1 MLQFV
6 FAFVVFVSSACGMV
20 MEIAAGRLIAPY
32 VGMSLYTWTAIIAV
46 VLSGFSAGHWV
57 GGHLA
62 PLASDTKAGS
72 RRIAIAL
79 ALASI
84 SSLAVLV
91 LLRLIAGKML
101 ASGIGAIPA
110 IVLLSG
116 TLFFLP
122 SMFVGIVSPIATKLA
137 IDAGP
142 LGPGRIIG
150 RMFALGALGS
160 ILGTLLAGYLFISWI
175 GSTGT
180 VLIVAGVYALLAV
193 GFALAVR
200 SGALLSVLLVLAIPG
215 GGLLWGGNVAK
226 AFQSPCQTESDYFCI
241 RIVDI
246 SADNKRQSA
255 MMILDHLVHS
265 INDAKDPGYL
275 YSPYIHFID
284 EVTKFRLG
292 PRLAVSQD
300 PSAFFIGGGGYSL
313 PRAWSNDY
321 RAAKLMVAEIDP
333 GVTEVARRHLW
344 LASEAPGLT
353 IVHRDARE
361 LLQSL
366 PVTPSFDVVFGDA
379 FRDITI
385 PTHLVTR
392 EFHGEIARRL
402 KPGGFYAVNVVD
414 DAENP
419 RFLFSLFRT
428 LNADFQTVEVWITR
442 NEMSDTGRVTY
453 VVLASQAP
461 TSTATIN
468 STRGISRSWDRWPV
482 AELRRLVAAEK
493 VPELTDDFAP
503 VDWLM
508 AGLLFSAKD

>member
-1 MLQFV
+1 MLQFAL
-6 FAFVVFVSSACGMV
+6 AFVVFVSSAGGMV
-20 MEIAAGRLIAPY
+20 MEIVAGRLIAPY

-46 VLSGFSAGHWV
+46 VLSGLSAGHWV

-62 PLASDTKAGS
+62 PLEANLRTGS
-72 RRIAIAL
+72 RRIAVAL
-79 ALASI
+79 ALAGI
-84 SSLAVLV
+84 SSLASLV
-91 LLRLIAGKML
+91 LLRVVSGKVL
-101 ASGIGAIPA
+101 ASGIGTIPA

-122 SMFVGIVSPIATKLA
+122 SLFVGIVSPIVTKLA
-137 IDAGP
+137 IDVGP

-180 VLIVAGVYALLAV
+180 VLVVAGVYALLAL
-193 GFALAVR
+193 GFVIGLR
-200 SGALLSVLLVLAIPG
+200 SGALLSVFMVLGIFG
-215 GGLLWGGNVAK
+215 GGLVWWGKTEK

-246 SADNKRQSA
+246 SADNRRQSA
-255 MMILDHLVHS
+255 MMVLDHLVHG
-265 INDAKDPGYL
+265 INDAKDPGFL

-284 EVTKFRLG
+284 EITKFRLPQG
-292 PRLAVSQD
+292 QD

-313 PRAWSNDY
+313 PRAWGNDY
-321 RAAKLMVAEIDP
+321 EAAKLVVAEIDP
-333 GVTEVARRHLW
+333 GVTQAAREHLW
-344 LASEAPGLT
+344 LSAKTPGLS
-353 IVHRDARE
+353 IMHQDARAA
-361 LLQSL
+361 LQSL
-366 PVTPSFDVVFGDA
+366 PAEPSFDVVFGDA

-392 EFHGEIARRL
+392 EFHRQIAGRL
-402 KPGGFYAVNVVD
+402 KPAGFYVVNVVD
-414 DAENP
+414 DAESP
-419 RFLFSLFRT
+419 RFLYSLIRT
-428 LNADFQTVEVWITR
+428 LNADFKAVEVWRTLG
-442 NEMSDTGRVTY
+442 EMSETGRVTY

-461 TSTATIN
+461 TSASRIN
-468 STRGISRSWDRWPV
+468 SSRGIARTWARWPD
-482 AELRRLVAAEK
+482 ADIRPLITAEK

-508 AGLLFSAKD
+508 AGLIFSAKD